1 MELLAKFD
9 ELKQN
14 KKSNELIDDLHTLLS
29 LSKKER
35 DYSLTM
41 QILQY
46 LIETL
51 RYLRLHDKAVIL
63 LETEINEAFFTRKD
77 DILKIIDELVRT
89 LLRTEDFLKLKSIL
103 FTRERFL
110 TIEHQKVMQKFYLA
124 VCHEGLKDNK
134 LAIDNLLSIKD
145 NISNSNLVSKYL
157 KLSMLYLKENQL
169 KLAKEYFN
177 KAVLFEP
184 RKNNPIFYLTESDIL
199 YMEGDFQ
206 NALVLYQEYFI
217 KSKNK
222 RRYLD
227 RYILI
232 NIKLNRVDEAWR
244 FYQEYLP
251 TIKGLVSRNYRLIY
265 YEAAKIL
272 AKELNNTFEE
282 DKLDYLIQE
291 LEPNKPALNQFD
303 NVYRLL
309 TIAFKN
315 KRFLKVRDIIHSL
328 FSAID
333 SLYHFQKMLFVTKN
347 EEGISFYHYSKGL
360 LLEKNPKINEYSNTI
375 FDTILSTNPVHDL
388 YTYDDLN
395 GYSKELYKT
404 VETSYVFVNGIK
416 REESFNYFVIYSK
429 DIDNFDFQQKLILI
443 ANEILKKQLN
453 DFDVFGHQNSIY
465 KNYQELFN
473 KESLGFI
480 KIEKGIIHLLN
491 MQAKSILGTKTDYL
505 AFEEFQNSLVKK
517 VFIDDFLYTD
527 QLLLEIKDKEMVKSV
542 VLNITKDE
550 YIIYA
555 TMKIDE
561 THSNSALINH
571 FMSIGNE
578 SKLLDDCNGLGPL
591 NIILFDIRNYLEYF
605 KDYNYHIYKDKL
617 GLVINTLKS
626 LSRTYFN
633 NIYLESFN
641 IIYLTVNTVD
651 KRVIKRIVEG
661 IYKEDYGFDIRASVI
676 AINNSFNYDD
686 LVKLRYLNSITSPTA
701 KYIFDNKNFR
711 YNVELA
717 KTILLNVNNLL
728 NKKVI
733 PLEYIGVGDWLT
745 NEIRFL
751 SVNIAQKAM
760 LGEAISLNRVLKAN
774 ELEINWDYLAVSQ
787 LIKNLK
793 KNHFIGSFIINISI
807 KSLEDPK
814 IIKRMIKRLESHDN
828 SLANYYMSI
837 DFGDISD
844 YQLVLTS
851 LNILK
856 EKNIGL
862 IGTNFI
868 KALNVSQLDMFK
880 RVDYLIL
887 EYSDLNNDNLKHF
900 LPVLNQFDIKY
911 ILNHASNTLKRSE
924 LEQFNIKLVY
934 GDKFSKYENINALK

>member
-14 KKSNELIDDLHTLLS
+14 KKSNELIEDLHTLLS
-29 LSKKER
+29 LSKKEK

-46 LIETL
+46 LIESL
-51 RYLRLHDKAVIL
+51 RYLRLHDKAILL

-89 LLRTEDFLKLKSIL
+89 LLRTEDFLKLKSTL
-103 FTRERFL
+103 YTRERFL
-110 TIEHQKVMQKFYLA
+110 TNEHQKVMQKFYLA

-157 KLSMLYLKENQL
+157 KLSMLHLKENQL
-169 KLAKEYFN
+169 KKAKEYFE
-177 KAVLFEP
+177 KAVKFEP
-184 RKNNPIFYLTESDIL
+184 KKKNPIFYLTESDIL
-199 YMEGDFQ
+199 YAEKDYQ

-315 KRFLKVRDIIHSL
+315 KRYSKVRDIIHGL

-360 LLEKNPKINEYSNTI
+360 LLEKKPKITEYSNTI
-375 FDTILSTNPVHDL
+375 FDTILDSNPVNDL
-388 YTYDDLN
+388 YTYDDLI
-395 GYSKELYKT
+395 GYKKELYKT
-404 VETSYVFVNGIK
+404 VETSYIFVNGIK

-429 DIDNFDFQQKLILI
+429 DIDSFDFQQKLILI

-453 DFDVFGHQNSIY
+453 DFDVFGNQNSIY

-473 KESLGFI
+473 KESIGFI
-480 KIEKGIIHLLN
+480 KIEKGTIHLLN
-491 MQAKSILGTKTDYL
+491 TQAKSILGTKTDYL

-527 QLLLEIKDKEMVKSV
+527 QLVLEIKEKDMVRSV
-542 VLNITKDE
+542 VFNITKDE

-555 TMKIDE
+555 TMKVDE
-561 THSNSALINH
+561 ARNNIAHINP
-571 FMSIGNE
+571 FIGVGNE

-591 NIILFDIRNYLEYF
+591 NVILFDIRNYLEYF
-605 KDYNYHIYKDKL
+605 KDYNYHIYKEKL
-617 GLVINTLKS
+617 DRVINVLKS
-626 LSRTYFN
+626 LSRTHFI

-641 IIYLTVNTVD
+641 LLYLTVNTVD

-661 IYKEDYGFDIRASVI
+661 IYKDDFGFDIRTSVI
-676 AINNSFNYDD
+676 AINNSVNYDD
-686 LVKLRYLNSITSPTA
+686 LVKLRYLNS
-701 KYIFDNKNFR
+701 
-711 YNVELA
+711 
-717 KTILLNVNNLL
+717 
-728 NKKVI
+728 
-733 PLEYIGVGDWLT
+733 
-745 NEIRFL
+745 
-751 SVNIAQKAM
+751 
-760 LGEAISLNRVLKAN
+760 
-774 ELEINWDYLAVSQ
+774 
-787 LIKNLK
+787 
-793 KNHFIGSFIINISI
+793 
-807 KSLEDPK
+807 
-814 IIKRMIKRLESHDN
+814 
-828 SLANYYMSI
+828 
-837 DFGDISD
+837 
-844 YQLVLTS
+844 
-851 LNILK
+851 
-856 EKNIGL
+856 
-862 IGTNFI
+862 
-868 KALNVSQLDMFK
+868 
-880 RVDYLIL
+880 
-887 EYSDLNNDNLKHF
+887 
-900 LPVLNQFDIKY
+900 
-911 ILNHASNTLKRSE
+911 
-924 LEQFNIKLVY
+924 
-934 GDKFSKYENINALK
+934 